1 MPSEIQI
8 EKRLQIAGT
17 LLIAGLLIEAVCMLW
32 KSPLAF
38 ILFAAIGGL
47 LLGVGVVVY
56 LVSLVSFVKN
66 PG

>member
-17 LLIAGLLIEAVCMLW
+17 LLIVGLLIEALCMLW

-56 LVSLVSFVKN
+56 LVSLVSSTRH

>member
-1 MPSEIQI
+1 MPSDNQI

-17 LLIAGLLIEAVCMLW
+17 LLIVGLLIEALCMLW

-47 LLGVGVVVY
+47 LLGVGVAVY
-56 LVSLVSFVKN
+56 LVSLVSSAKH

>member
-17 LLIAGLLIEAVCMLW
+17 LLIVGLLIEALCMLW